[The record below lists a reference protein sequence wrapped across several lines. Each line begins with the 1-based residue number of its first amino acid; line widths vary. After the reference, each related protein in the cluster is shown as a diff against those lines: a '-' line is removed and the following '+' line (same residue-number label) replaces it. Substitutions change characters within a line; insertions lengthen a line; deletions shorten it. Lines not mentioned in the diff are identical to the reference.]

1 MSARRTIHIENERKV
16 VEFGDVVVIIPITL
30 VKVALIP

>member
-16 VEFGDVVVIIPITL
+16 VEFGDKVLIIPIT
-30 VKVALIP
+30 VVDVALIP